1 MLSDFTRLVQ
11 DCINCST
18 TVLNCYNNIL
28 STAAGRQKGLMIL
41 CIVAF
46 IIYSVPPNPSFGSAM
61 IFEKFTKIIF
71 LIVMSQLFDFFK
83 NTVHMYSMP

>member
-1 MLSDFTRLVQ
+1 
-11 DCINCST
+11 
-18 TVLNCYNNIL
+18 
-28 STAAGRQKGLMIL
+28 MIL

-46 IIYSVPPNPSFGSAM
+46 IIYSVPPNPSFGNPM

-83 NTVHMYSMP
+83 NTVHMCSMP